1 MRSGFKTSRFFYSLT
16 LENSFTTLF
25 QLNLSRQSS
34 FNLFLN
40 SCLQIARITVN
51 LNECQEDLENAIK
64 RADFQQAA
72 LLKDQ
77 IADLQSQKNSLL
89 DEMGNSAEVNGTQRV
104 ERVSKF
110 SSIPV
115 LPMQTFPPDKS
126 CFRQNYY

>member
-1 MRSGFKTSRFFYSLT
+1 M
-16 LENSFTTLF
+16 
-25 QLNLSRQSS
+25 
-34 FNLFLN
+34 
-40 SCLQIARITVN
+40 
-51 LNECQEDLENAIK
+51 NECQEDLENAIK
-64 RADFQQAA
+64 GADFQQAA

-115 LPMQTFPPDKS
+115 LPRQTLPQVSHASGKTTIKLPLPPLANLLSLDS
-126 CFRQNYY
+126 TAAVV